1 MRRPLLHAWCLAL
14 LAGVASAAPSIR
26 LESSVEGGP
35 PTAGWAYARAGQAVT
50 LSAVLSPGSPAAQLE
65 WFQLE
70 PVKPYVDNTTPSFH
84 FEPVGYQAV
93 EIARCRGARTC
104 RVEDAEAQR
113 FAGFRKVPGTGVL
126 AYQVR
131 ARLPDGSTVQ
141 TPGPEAATGWGLPL
155 EVMRVAFR
163 QDDTYLGYLS
173 ELFNTPYIFGSSS
186 QAGRHQTDRLVGS
199 DCADL
204 AVYGLRRLG
213 QRAEYTSSYNI
224 HAVGAKE
231 VGRLES
237 AAGLVQARPGDILHF
252 PNSRHVAVL
261 YEDREPVGRLDEND
275 LMLHTC
281 WAPVTLERMGDS
293 ATCFSY
299 PVRVFRPA
307 DASGARR

>member
-1 MRRPLLHAWCLAL
+1 MSRPLHLAWLVL
-14 LAGVASAAPSIR
+14 VAGTADVAPSIR
-26 LESSVEGGP
+26 LESSLDGQP
-35 PTAGWAYARAGQAVT
+35 PAAGWAYARAGQVVT
-50 LSAVLSPGSPAAQLE
+50 LSAVLTPEVPGARYE

-93 EIARCRGARTC
+93 EIERCRGARTC
-104 RVEDAEAQR
+104 RVDAEARR
-113 FAGFRKVPGTGVL
+113 FSGYRKVPGTGVM

-131 ARLPDGSTVQ
+131 ATLPDGTTVQ

-155 EVMRVAFR
+155 EVMRVVFR
-163 QDDTYLGYLS
+163 KDDTYLGYLT

-186 QAGRHQTDRLVGS
+186 DGSRHQTDRLVGS

-213 QRAEYTSSYNI
+213 QRVEYTSSFNI
-224 HAVGAKE
+224 HRVGAKM
-231 VGRLES
+231 VGRLDS
-237 AAGLVQARPGDILHF
+237 AAGQVKAQPGDILHF
-252 PNSRHVAVL
+252 PDSRHVAVL
-261 YEDREPVGRLDEND
+261 YEDREPLGRLDEND

-281 WAPVTLERMGDS
+281 WAPVTLVRIGDG
-293 ATCFSY
+293 AQCFSY

-307 DASGARR
+307 NAANVRR